1 MGLERRGMT
10 RIGVLTGM
18 LLSSPV
24 LAQERAQSAPETVAT
39 NPSDDIL
46 VQARRR
52 SESIEDVPASVSVLD
67 SAEMERLA
75 VRDVVDYTRLTPGAI
90 LVGSGPKYLN
100 DIALRGQGGGRLGF
114 SESSTGIYRDGI
126 YVAGGGFGGRSYSQ
140 IDFYD
145 IDRVEVYRGP
155 QGALYGRNAVGGA
168 VNVISRQPLA
178 DTELRAKV
186 GYDSVD
192 KLDTQLTVNVPL
204 TDTVAIRAGG
214 FYSKQSGGF
223 YTDQVTGRVIDN
235 TLDWGVRGA
244 IGAGI
249 GTDTSAT
256 LTIEH
261 SRSEAPGFTSLG
273 RNRTLDPDIF
283 VRTGLDA
290 IDRVTIDQ
298 TQAIGEFRH
307 DFGTSELTVL
317 ADYKGRDGARS
328 PADFDHYLAIRL
340 PNVLL
345 LDAQGEKFERY
356 GAEARWGSK
365 GDGPITWLGGV
376 DFLTFVSRV
385 YSNRTGSVTGS
396 GATVISLRRQLRR
409 QESTENVSSYSAY
422 GQVGFRLAP
431 TLTVSLESRYQIDSK
446 QFAFQQIDLDATT
459 NETIPLTRF
468 SRNWSRFLP
477 TGSLT
482 WKASDRLTLYG
493 RLATGYRA
501 GGFNQSPAIGFFDR
515 VPYDPEDVTSGEVGA
530 KGSFRVGAARF
541 RSQLALYMSWTRNVQ
556 QTTTLS
562 TTNPAFTLEN
572 VGGNRIYG
580 AEFELSGTVPLGGGR
595 LSASANVSG
604 SHGTW
609 TDGSSLL
616 SNGAVLDLSGKRTP
630 RTRDYIVNING
641 MYDHPLVR
649 GIDLMLTASYQTAAG
664 GWDDATLT
672 RKSQN
677 YSILDLSAGVRGRNW
692 KLLGS
697 IKNVTNDL
705 YYIVSVGGNDY
716 YNTPRTYGATL
727 SFEW

>member
-1 MGLERRGMT
+1 MVLDRRDAT
-10 RIGVLTGM
+10 RIGMLAGI
-18 LLSSPV
+18 LLSAPA
-24 LAQERAQSAPETVAT
+24 LAQEKDKPAAEAVVAA
-39 NPSDDIL
+39 PSDDI
-46 VQARRR
+46 VVMARRR
-52 SESIEDVPASVSVLD
+52 SESIEDVPASVSVMD
-67 SAEMERLA
+67 SKEMERLA

-90 LVGSGPKYLN
+90 LIGSGPKYLN

-145 IDRVEVYRGP
+145 INRVEMYRGP

-168 VNVISRQPLA
+168 VNVISNKPVL
-178 DTELRAKV
+178 DTTVRAQV

-192 KLDTQLTVNVPL
+192 KLDTQLTVNIPL
-204 TDTVAIRAGG
+204 TGTVAIRAGG
-214 FYSKQSGGF
+214 FYSKQTGGF
-223 YTDQVTGRVIDN
+223 YTDQVTGRTIDN
-235 TLDWGVRGA
+235 TLDWGLRGA
-244 IGAGI
+244 IGFGL
-249 GTDTSAT
+249 GTNTTAT

-307 DFGTSELTVL
+307 DFGKSELTIL

-328 PADFDHYLAIRL
+328 PADFDHYLGIRL
-340 PNVLL
+340 PNVRL

-365 GDGPITWLGGV
+365 GDGPVTWLGGV
-376 DFLTFVSRV
+376 DFLTYVSRV
-385 YSNRTGSVTGS
+385 YSDRTGSVTGT
-396 GATVISLRRQLRR
+396 GATVTALKRQLRR
-409 QESTENVSSYSAY
+409 QQSTENVSSYSAY
-422 GQVGFRLAP
+422 GQVGFKLAP

-446 QFAFQQIDLDATT
+446 QFAFQQIDLDPTT
-459 NETIPLTRF
+459 NDTIPLTRF
-468 SRNWSRFLP
+468 ARNWNRFLP
-477 TGSLT
+477 TASLT
-482 WKASDRLTLYG
+482 WKASDKLTLYG
-493 RLATGYRA
+493 RVATGYRA

-530 KGSFRVGAARF
+530 KGSFSIGAARF

-562 TTNPAFTLEN
+562 ITNPAFTLEN

-580 AEFELSGTVPLGGGR
+580 AEFELSGTVPLAGGR

-604 SHGTW
+604 THGTW
-609 TDGSSLL
+609 KDGSSIL
-616 SNGAVLDLSGKRTP
+616 SNGAVLDLSGKQTP
-630 RTRDYIVNING
+630 RTRDYMVNVNG
-641 MYDHPLVR
+641 MYDHLLVR
-649 GIDLMLTASYQTAAG
+649 GVDLMLTASYQTAAG

-677 YSILDLSAGVRGRNW
+677 YSILDLSAGVRGRHW

-697 IKNVTNDL
+697 VKNVTNDL

-716 YNTPRTYGATL
+716 YNTPRTYSATF
-727 SFEW
+727 SVEW

>member
-52 SESIEDVPASVSVLD
+52 SKSIEDVPASVSVLD

-114 SESSTGIYRDGI
+114 SKSSTGIYRDGI

-186 GYDSVD
+186 GYNSVD

-244 IGAGI
+244 IGAEI

-328 PADFDHYLAIRL
+328 PADFDHYLGIRL

-376 DFLTFVSRV
+376 DFLDLRV
-385 YSNRTGSVTGS
+385 AR
-396 GATVISLRRQLRR
+396 LLKPHRQRDRQRRDRHIVAAAIAAAGIDRKRL
-409 QESTENVSSYSAY
+409 VL
-422 GQVGFRLAP
+422 FRLWPSGLQAGSD
-431 TLTVSLESRYQIDSK
+431 THRVSGIALPNRQQAIRLPADRPRRDHQRNDSADPVLAQLEPFPAHRIAHLEGERPPDFIRQAGHRLSRRRVQSV
-446 QFAFQQIDLDATT
+446 A
-459 NETIPLTRF
+459 
-468 SRNWSRFLP
+468 
-477 TGSLT
+477 G
-482 WKASDRLTLYG
+482 DR
-493 RLATGYRA
+493 
-501 GGFNQSPAIGFFDR
+501 I
-515 VPYDPEDVTSGEVGA
+515 
-530 KGSFRVGAARF
+530 F
-541 RSQLALYMSWTRNVQ
+541 RSR
-556 QTTTLS
+556 
-562 TTNPAFTLEN
+562 
-572 VGGNRIYG
+572 
-580 AEFELSGTVPLGGGR
+580 
-595 LSASANVSG
+595 
-604 SHGTW
+604 
-609 TDGSSLL
+609 
-616 SNGAVLDLSGKRTP
+616 AVRP
-630 RTRDYIVNING
+630 
-641 MYDHPLVR
+641 
-649 GIDLMLTASYQTAAG
+649 
-664 GWDDATLT
+664 
-672 RKSQN
+672 
-677 YSILDLSAGVRGRNW
+677 
-692 KLLGS
+692 
-697 IKNVTNDL
+697 
-705 YYIVSVGGNDY
+705 
-716 YNTPRTYGATL
+716 
-727 SFEW
+727 